1 MANLVDIFTQSSGL
15 KGETTVLSTS
25 EDLPKDKPSLFDSLL
40 KTSIEDIENSSA
52 QNTNSKIV
60 SQNITSNLEKSPLDA
75 EVIEVNT
82 KLIDEGLDSEA
93 INLDE
98 NSNSEE
104 VIKDL
109 SKNITNELNKDNTK
123 KDEIKEP
130 TKNIQN
136 SISSKNSL
144 LDRLVLEVKN
154 SNLEQVPKVEQILSE
169 PLENVDIVNSDK
181 SFIKS
186 LDKVIEGL
194 KNQNNLE
201 QKLDSEKI
209 IISKDD
215 KLVEIIKEQEI
226 LIEDINGNSLKM
238 EINSKDELKSALD
251 EIMSRLSVIEQYST
265 EKKEDEKPKEDK
277 PKEQEILI
285 EDINGNNLQIKDDN
299 SQNLD
304 DVTLETTQN
313 LSQIIVNSEDRQNIE
328 NQIETSV
335 VLKDGLNF
343 ENILIVEDEV
353 ANSDAIKNETVKN
366 ENNLN
371 SQNILIVENEV
382 VKTENNTKVDQK
394 LSLMDQLIQT
404 NSKKDIT
411 TKIEESATSN
421 PQSVEQINKNSK
433 DVASNIFLAEQKN
446 SLNNQLL
453 FNKNEAVNILKN
465 ASSIEDIEKS
475 ANILDLDANN
485 LEVEQNIS
493 SESLNDLSVD
503 EKEILDRKNILNS
516 ILNEKNI
523 RSVDVRNLITN
534 SIEASKALLEDTI
547 NILDDKILDIQPNL
561 VNSIQSRIVGAKQQM
576 ASMMSDV
583 ARQMYEN
590 YKPPVTVFRMNLNPG
605 DLGTIS
611 VLMKQDKSSGL
622 TINMSVSNIA
632 TLELL
637 MENQNMLRNSLAKT
651 FNDSANFNLDF
662 SKGEGGQSQG
672 DSSSNQNQR
681 DKRDSNTQEILRLKK
696 ENKDYEEKND
706 YM

>member
-1 MANLVDIFTQSSGL
+1 MNLC
-15 KGETTVLSTS
+15 
-25 EDLPKDKPSLFDSLL
+25 
-40 KTSIEDIENSSA
+40 
-52 QNTNSKIV
+52 
-60 SQNITSNLEKSPLDA
+60 
-75 EVIEVNT
+75 
-82 KLIDEGLDSEA
+82 
-93 INLDE
+93 
-98 NSNSEE
+98 
-104 VIKDL
+104 
-109 SKNITNELNKDNTK
+109 
-123 KDEIKEP
+123 
-130 TKNIQN
+130 
-136 SISSKNSL
+136 
-144 LDRLVLEVKN
+144 
-154 SNLEQVPKVEQILSE
+154 
-169 PLENVDIVNSDK
+169 ENVDIVNSDK

-226 LIEDINGNSLKM
+226 LIEDINGN
-238 EINSKDELKSALD
+238 
-251 EIMSRLSVIEQYST
+251 
-265 EKKEDEKPKEDK
+265 
-277 PKEQEILI
+277 
-285 EDINGNNLQIKDDN
+285 NLQIKDEN

-328 NQIETSV
+328 NQIETST
-335 VLKDGLNF
+335 VLKDSLNF

-681 DKRDSNTQEILRLKK
+681 DKRDSNTQEILKLKK

>member
-82 KLIDEGLDSEA
+82 KLIDEGLDSQA

-98 NSNSEE
+98 NSNTNSEE

-109 SKNITNELNKDNTK
+109 SKNITNELSKDNTK

-226 LIEDINGNSLKM
+226 LIEDINGN
-238 EINSKDELKSALD
+238 
-251 EIMSRLSVIEQYST
+251 
-265 EKKEDEKPKEDK
+265 
-277 PKEQEILI
+277 
-285 EDINGNNLQIKDDN
+285 NLQIKDEN

-304 DVTLETTQN
+304 DVNLETTQN

-328 NQIETSV
+328 NQIETST
-335 VLKDGLNF
+335 VLKDSLNF

>member
-15 KGETTVLSTS
+15 KGEATVLSTS

-60 SQNITSNLEKSPLDA
+60 SQNITSNLEKSSLDA

-109 SKNITNELNKDNTK
+109 SKTITNELNTDNTK

-226 LIEDINGNSLKM
+226 LIEDINGN
-238 EINSKDELKSALD
+238 
-251 EIMSRLSVIEQYST
+251 
-265 EKKEDEKPKEDK
+265 
-277 PKEQEILI
+277 
-285 EDINGNNLQIKDDN
+285 NLQIKDDN

-304 DVTLETTQN
+304 DLTLETTQN

-328 NQIETSV
+328 NQIETST
-335 VLKDGLNF
+335 VLKDSLNF

-353 ANSDAIKNETVKN
+353 ANSDTIKNETVKN

-411 TKIEESATSN
+411 TKIEESTTSN

-465 ASSIEDIEKS
+465 ASTIEDIEKS

>member
-82 KLIDEGLDSEA
+82 KLIDEGLNSEA

-169 PLENVDIVNSDK
+169 PLENVDIENNDK
-181 SFIKS
+181 TFIKS

-209 IISKDD
+209 IISQDD

-226 LIEDINGNSLKM
+226 L
-238 EINSKDELKSALD
+238 
-251 EIMSRLSVIEQYST
+251 V
-265 EKKEDEKPKEDK
+265 
-277 PKEQEILI
+277 

-299 SQNLD
+299 IQNLD
-304 DVTLETTQN
+304 ELTLETTQN
-313 LSQIIVNSEDRQNIE
+313 LSQIIVNSEDGQNIE
-328 NQIETSV
+328 NQIETST
-335 VLKDGLNF
+335 VLKDSLNF

-353 ANSDAIKNETVKN
+353 VKSDAIKNETVKN

-465 ASSIEDIEKS
+465 ASTIEDIEKS

-681 DKRDSNTQEILRLKK
+681 DKRDSNTQEILKLKK

>member
-15 KGETTVLSTS
+15 KGEATVLSTS

-169 PLENVDIVNSDK
+169 PLENFDILSSDK

-209 IISKDD
+209 IISQDD
-215 KLVEIIKEQEI
+215 KLVEII
-226 LIEDINGNSLKM
+226 
-238 EINSKDELKSALD
+238 
-251 EIMSRLSVIEQYST
+251 
-265 EKKEDEKPKEDK
+265 
-277 PKEQEILI
+277 KEQEILI

-304 DVTLETTQN
+304 DVNLETTQN

-328 NQIETSV
+328 NQIETST
-335 VLKDGLNF
+335 VLKDSLNF

-353 ANSDAIKNETVKN
+353 SNSDAIENETVKN
-366 ENNLN
+366 EKNLN

-411 TKIEESATSN
+411 TKIEESATLN

-465 ASSIEDIEKS
+465 ASTIEDIEKS

-681 DKRDSNTQEILRLKK
+681 DKRDSNTQEILKLKK

>member
-1 MANLVDIFTQSSGL
+1 MANLVDIFTQTSGL

-40 KTSIEDIENSSA
+40 KTSIEDIENSST

-60 SQNITSNLEKSPLDA
+60 SQNSTSNLEKSPLDG
-75 EVIEVNT
+75 EVLEIDT
-82 KLIDEGLDSEA
+82 KLSGEA
-93 INLDE
+93 IEFETINLDE

-109 SKNITNELNKDNTK
+109 SKNVTNDLNNDNTK
-123 KDEIKEP
+123 KDEAKEP
-130 TKNIQN
+130 VKNIQN
-136 SISSKNSL
+136 SLSSKNSL

-154 SNLEQVPKVEQILSE
+154 SNLEQVSKGEQILSE
-169 PLENVDIVNSDK
+169 PLKNLENVDIESNDK
-181 SFIKS
+181 TFIKS
-186 LDKVIEGL
+186 LDEVIEDL
-194 KNQNNLE
+194 KSQNNLE
-201 QKLDSEKI
+201 EKLDSSKI
-209 IISKDD
+209 VISKDD
-215 KLVEIIKEQEI
+215 KSVEIIKEQEV
-226 LIEDINGNSLKM
+226 LVKDINGNSL
-238 EINSKDELKSALD
+238 
-251 EIMSRLSVIEQYST
+251 
-265 EKKEDEKPKEDK
+265 
-277 PKEQEILI
+277 
-285 EDINGNNLQIKDDN
+285 QIKDEN
-299 SQNLD
+299 TKVVELVTSEKTQ
-304 DVTLETTQN
+304 DV
-313 LSQIIVNSEDRQNIE
+313 SQIIVNIE
-328 NQIETSV
+328 NTQELENKIQTSTI
-335 VLKDGLNF
+335 LKDSLNS
-343 ENILIVEDEV
+343 ENILIVQDEIV
-353 ANSDAIKNETVKN
+353 NDEAIKNEVIKN
-366 ENNLN
+366 ENKVISENV
-371 SQNILIVENEV
+371 LIIQDEAIKSED
-382 VKTENNTKVDQK
+382 VKINNNTKVEQK
-394 LSLMDQLIQT
+394 LSLMDQLIQS

-421 PQSVEQINKNSK
+421 PQSVEQTNKNSK

-453 FNKNEAVNILKN
+453 FNKNEAINILKN
-465 ASSIEDIEKS
+465 ASGIEDIEKS
-475 ANILDLDANN
+475 ANILDLNANN

-493 SESLNDLSVD
+493 SESLTDLSVD

-516 ILNEKNI
+516 ILNEKDV

-547 NILDDKILDIQPNL
+547 NIVDDKVLDIQPNL

-672 DSSSNQNQR
+672 DSSSNQNQK

>member
-82 KLIDEGLDSEA
+82 KLIDEAIDSEA

-98 NSNSEE
+98 NSNTNSEE

-109 SKNITNELNKDNTK
+109 SKNVTNELSKDNTK

-209 IISKDD
+209 IISQDD

-226 LIEDINGNSLKM
+226 LIEDINGN
-238 EINSKDELKSALD
+238 
-251 EIMSRLSVIEQYST
+251 
-265 EKKEDEKPKEDK
+265 
-277 PKEQEILI
+277 
-285 EDINGNNLQIKDDN
+285 NLQIKDEN
-299 SQNLD
+299 IQNLD

-313 LSQIIVNSEDRQNIE
+313 LSQIILNSEDIE
-328 NQIETSV
+328 NQIETST

-366 ENNLN
+366 ENKLN
-371 SQNILIVENEV
+371 SENILIVENEV

-523 RSVDVRNLITN
+523 RSLDVRNLITN

-662 SKGEGGQSQG
+662 SKGEGGQNQG

>member
-169 PLENVDIVNSDK
+169 PLKNLENVDIENNDK
-181 SFIKS
+181 TFIKS
-186 LDKVIEGL
+186 LDEVIEDL
-194 KNQNNLE
+194 KSQNNLE

-215 KLVEIIKEQEI
+215 KFVEII
-226 LIEDINGNSLKM
+226 
-238 EINSKDELKSALD
+238 
-251 EIMSRLSVIEQYST
+251 
-265 EKKEDEKPKEDK
+265 
-277 PKEQEILI
+277 KEQEILI
-285 EDINGNNLQIKDDN
+285 EDINGNNLQIKDEN

-304 DVTLETTQN
+304 DLTLETTQN

-328 NQIETSV
+328 NQIETST
-335 VLKDGLNF
+335 VLKDSLNF

>member
-1 MANLVDIFTQSSGL
+1 MANLVDIFTQTSGL
-15 KGETTVLSTS
+15 KGEATVLSTS

-82 KLIDEGLDSEA
+82 KLIDEGLDSQA

-226 LIEDINGNSLKM
+226 LIEDINGN
-238 EINSKDELKSALD
+238 
-251 EIMSRLSVIEQYST
+251 
-265 EKKEDEKPKEDK
+265 
-277 PKEQEILI
+277 
-285 EDINGNNLQIKDDN
+285 NLQIKDEN

-304 DVTLETTQN
+304 DLTLETTQN

-328 NQIETSV
+328 NQIETST
-335 VLKDGLNF
+335 VLKDSLNF

-681 DKRDSNTQEILRLKK
+681 DKRDSNTQEILKLKK

>member
-15 KGETTVLSTS
+15 KSETTVLSTS

-60 SQNITSNLEKSPLDA
+60 SQNITSNLEKSPLDV

-82 KLIDEGLDSEA
+82 KSIEEGLDSQA

-226 LIEDINGNSLKM
+226 LIEDINGN
-238 EINSKDELKSALD
+238 
-251 EIMSRLSVIEQYST
+251 
-265 EKKEDEKPKEDK
+265 
-277 PKEQEILI
+277 
-285 EDINGNNLQIKDDN
+285 NLQIKDEN

-328 NQIETSV
+328 NQIETST
-335 VLKDGLNF
+335 VLKDSLNF

-433 DVASNIFLAEQKN
+433 DVASNIFLADQKN

-503 EKEILDRKNILNS
+503 EQEILDRKNILNS

-681 DKRDSNTQEILRLKK
+681 DKRDSNTQDILKLKK

>member
-1 MANLVDIFTQSSGL
+1 MANLVDIFTQTSGL

-40 KTSIEDIENSSA
+40 KTSIEDIENSST

-60 SQNITSNLEKSPLDA
+60 SQNSTSNLEKSPLDG
-75 EVIEVNT
+75 EVLEIDT
-82 KLIDEGLDSEA
+82 KLSGEA
-93 INLDE
+93 IEFETINLDE

-109 SKNITNELNKDNTK
+109 SKNVTNDLNNDNTK
-123 KDEIKEP
+123 KDEAKEP
-130 TKNIQN
+130 VKNIQN
-136 SISSKNSL
+136 SLSSKNSL

-154 SNLEQVPKVEQILSE
+154 SNLEQVSKGEQILSE
-169 PLENVDIVNSDK
+169 PLKNLENVDIESNDK
-181 SFIKS
+181 TFIKS
-186 LDKVIEGL
+186 LDEVIEDL
-194 KNQNNLE
+194 KSQNNLE
-201 QKLDSEKI
+201 EKLDSSKI
-209 IISKDD
+209 VISKDD
-215 KLVEIIKEQEI
+215 KSVEIIKEQEV
-226 LIEDINGNSLKM
+226 LVKDINGNSL
-238 EINSKDELKSALD
+238 
-251 EIMSRLSVIEQYST
+251 
-265 EKKEDEKPKEDK
+265 
-277 PKEQEILI
+277 
-285 EDINGNNLQIKDDN
+285 QIKDEN

-313 LSQIIVNSEDRQNIE
+313 LSQIVVNSEDIE
-328 NQIETSV
+328 NQIETST
-335 VLKDGLNF
+335 VLKDSLNS
-343 ENILIVEDEV
+343 ENILIVQDEIV
-353 ANSDAIKNETVKN
+353 NDEAIKNEVIKN
-366 ENNLN
+366 ENKVISENV
-371 SQNILIVENEV
+371 LIIQDEAIKSED
-382 VKTENNTKVDQK
+382 VKINNNTKVEQK

-411 TKIEESATSN
+411 TKIEEAVSLN
-421 PQSVEQINKNSK
+421 PQSIEQTNKNSK
-433 DVASNIFLAEQKN
+433 ELASNIFLADQKN

-453 FNKNEAVNILKN
+453 FNKNEAINILKN
-465 ASSIEDIEKS
+465 ASGIEDIEKS
-475 ANILDLDANN
+475 ANILDLNANN

-493 SESLNDLSVD
+493 SENLTDLSVD

-516 ILNEKNI
+516 ILNEKDV

-547 NILDDKILDIQPNL
+547 NIVDDKVLDIQPNL

-651 FNDSANFNLDF
+651 FNDNANFNLDF

-672 DSSSNQNQR
+672 DSSSNQNQK

>member
-82 KLIDEGLDSEA
+82 KLIDEGLDSQA

-226 LIEDINGNSLKM
+226 LIEDINGN
-238 EINSKDELKSALD
+238 
-251 EIMSRLSVIEQYST
+251 
-265 EKKEDEKPKEDK
+265 
-277 PKEQEILI
+277 
-285 EDINGNNLQIKDDN
+285 NLQIKDEN

-304 DVTLETTQN
+304 DVNLETTQN
-313 LSQIIVNSEDRQNIE
+313 LSQIIVNSEDRQNVE
-328 NQIETSV
+328 NQIETST
-335 VLKDGLNF
+335 VLKDSLNF

-394 LSLMDQLIQT
+394 LSLMDQLIQA

-465 ASSIEDIEKS
+465 ASTIEDIEKS

-681 DKRDSNTQEILRLKK
+681 DKRDSNTQEILKLKK

>member
-1 MANLVDIFTQSSGL
+1 MANLVDIFTQTSGL
-15 KGETTVLSTS
+15 KGEATVLSTS

-109 SKNITNELNKDNTK
+109 SKNITNELSKDNTK

-186 LDKVIEGL
+186 LDRVIEGL

-226 LIEDINGNSLKM
+226 LIEDINGN
-238 EINSKDELKSALD
+238 
-251 EIMSRLSVIEQYST
+251 
-265 EKKEDEKPKEDK
+265 
-277 PKEQEILI
+277 
-285 EDINGNNLQIKDDN
+285 NLQIKDDN

-304 DVTLETTQN
+304 EVTLETTQN

-328 NQIETSV
+328 NQIETST
-335 VLKDGLNF
+335 VLKDSLNF

-382 VKTENNTKVDQK
+382 VKTENNTKVEQK
-394 LSLMDQLIQT
+394 LSLMDQLIQS

-411 TKIEESATSN
+411 AKIEEAVSLN

-681 DKRDSNTQEILRLKK
+681 DKRDSNTQEILKLKK

>member
-60 SQNITSNLEKSPLDA
+60 SQNITSNLEKSPLDV

-82 KLIDEGLDSEA
+82 KLIDEGLDSQA

-186 LDKVIEGL
+186 LDRVIEGL

-209 IISKDD
+209 IISQDD

-226 LIEDINGNSLKM
+226 LIEDINGN
-238 EINSKDELKSALD
+238 
-251 EIMSRLSVIEQYST
+251 
-265 EKKEDEKPKEDK
+265 
-277 PKEQEILI
+277 
-285 EDINGNNLQIKDDN
+285 NLQIKDEN

-304 DVTLETTQN
+304 DVNLETTQN
-313 LSQIIVNSEDRQNIE
+313 LSQIIVNSEDRQNVE
-328 NQIETSV
+328 NQIETST
-335 VLKDGLNF
+335 VLKDSLNF

-681 DKRDSNTQEILRLKK
+681 DKRDSNTQDILKLKK

>member
-1 MANLVDIFTQSSGL
+1 MANLVDIFTQTSGL

-40 KTSIEDIENSSA
+40 KTSIEDIENSST

-60 SQNITSNLEKSPLDA
+60 SQNSTSNLEKSPLDG
-75 EVIEVNT
+75 EVLEIDT
-82 KLIDEGLDSEA
+82 KLSGEA
-93 INLDE
+93 IEFETINLDE

-109 SKNITNELNKDNTK
+109 SKNVTNDLNNDNTK
-123 KDEIKEP
+123 KDEAKEP
-130 TKNIQN
+130 VKNIQN
-136 SISSKNSL
+136 SLSSKNSL

-154 SNLEQVPKVEQILSE
+154 SNLEQVSKGEQILSE
-169 PLENVDIVNSDK
+169 PLKNLENVDIESNDK
-181 SFIKS
+181 TFIKS
-186 LDKVIEGL
+186 LDEVIEDL
-194 KNQNNLE
+194 KSQNNLE
-201 QKLDSEKI
+201 EKLDSSKI
-209 IISKDD
+209 VISKDD
-215 KLVEIIKEQEI
+215 KSVEIIKEQEV
-226 LIEDINGNSLKM
+226 LVKDINGNSL
-238 EINSKDELKSALD
+238 
-251 EIMSRLSVIEQYST
+251 
-265 EKKEDEKPKEDK
+265 
-277 PKEQEILI
+277 
-285 EDINGNNLQIKDDN
+285 QIKDEN
-299 SQNLD
+299 TKVVELVTSEKTQ
-304 DVTLETTQN
+304 DV
-313 LSQIIVNSEDRQNIE
+313 SQIIVNIE
-328 NQIETSV
+328 NTQELENKIQTSTI
-335 VLKDGLNF
+335 LKDSLNS
-343 ENILIVEDEV
+343 ENILIVQDEIV
-353 ANSDAIKNETVKN
+353 NDEAIKNEVIKN
-366 ENNLN
+366 ENKVISENV
-371 SQNILIVENEV
+371 LIIQDEAIKSED
-382 VKTENNTKVDQK
+382 VKINNNTKVEQK
-394 LSLMDQLIQT
+394 LSLMDQLIQS

-411 TKIEESATSN
+411 AKIEEAVSLN
-421 PQSVEQINKNSK
+421 PQSIEQTNKNSK
-433 DVASNIFLAEQKN
+433 ELASNIFLADQKN

-465 ASSIEDIEKS
+465 ASGIEDIEKS
-475 ANILDLDANN
+475 ANILDLNANN

-493 SESLNDLSVD
+493 SENLTDLSVD

-516 ILNEKNI
+516 ILNEKDV

-534 SIEASKALLEDTI
+534 SIEASKTLLEDTI
-547 NILDDKILDIQPNL
+547 NIVDDKVLDIQSNL

-681 DKRDSNTQEILRLKK
+681 DKRDSNTQEILKLKK

>member
-215 KLVEIIKEQEI
+215 KLVEIMKEQEI
-226 LIEDINGNSLKM
+226 L
-238 EINSKDELKSALD
+238 
-251 EIMSRLSVIEQYST
+251 V
-265 EKKEDEKPKEDK
+265 
-277 PKEQEILI
+277 
-285 EDINGNNLQIKDDN
+285 EDINGNNLQIKDEN

-304 DVTLETTQN
+304 DLTLETTQN

-328 NQIETSV
+328 NQIETST
-335 VLKDGLNF
+335 VLKDSLNF

-681 DKRDSNTQEILRLKK
+681 DKRDSNTQDILKLKK

>member
-1 MANLVDIFTQSSGL
+1 MANLVDIFTQTSGL

-40 KTSIEDIENSSA
+40 KTSIEDIENSST

-60 SQNITSNLEKSPLDA
+60 SQNSTSNLEKSPLDG
-75 EVIEVNT
+75 EVLEIDT
-82 KLIDEGLDSEA
+82 KLSGEA
-93 INLDE
+93 IEFETINLDE

-109 SKNITNELNKDNTK
+109 SKNVTNDLNNDNTK
-123 KDEIKEP
+123 KDEAKEP
-130 TKNIQN
+130 VKNIQN
-136 SISSKNSL
+136 SLSSKNSL

-154 SNLEQVPKVEQILSE
+154 SNLEQVSKGEQILSE
-169 PLENVDIVNSDK
+169 PLKNLENVDIESNDK
-181 SFIKS
+181 TFIKS
-186 LDKVIEGL
+186 LDEVIEDL
-194 KNQNNLE
+194 KSQNNLE
-201 QKLDSEKI
+201 EKLDSSKI
-209 IISKDD
+209 VISKDD
-215 KLVEIIKEQEI
+215 KSVEIIKEQEV
-226 LIEDINGNSLKM
+226 LVKDINGNSL
-238 EINSKDELKSALD
+238 
-251 EIMSRLSVIEQYST
+251 
-265 EKKEDEKPKEDK
+265 
-277 PKEQEILI
+277 
-285 EDINGNNLQIKDDN
+285 QIKDEN
-299 SQNLD
+299 TKVVELVTSEKTQ
-304 DVTLETTQN
+304 DV
-313 LSQIIVNSEDRQNIE
+313 SQIIVNIE
-328 NQIETSV
+328 NTQELENKIQTSTI
-335 VLKDGLNF
+335 LKDSLNS
-343 ENILIVEDEV
+343 ENILIVQDEIV
-353 ANSDAIKNETVKN
+353 NDEAIKNEVIKN
-366 ENNLN
+366 ENKVISENV
-371 SQNILIVENEV
+371 LIIQDEAIKSED
-382 VKTENNTKVDQK
+382 VKINNNTKVEQK
-394 LSLMDQLIQT
+394 LSLMDQLIQS

-411 TKIEESATSN
+411 TKIEEAVSLN
-421 PQSVEQINKNSK
+421 PQSIEQTNKNSK
-433 DVASNIFLAEQKN
+433 ELASNIFLADQKN

-465 ASSIEDIEKS
+465 ASGIEDIEKS
-475 ANILDLDANN
+475 ANILDLNANN

-493 SESLNDLSVD
+493 SENLTDLSVD

-516 ILNEKNI
+516 ILNEKDV

-547 NILDDKILDIQPNL
+547 NIVDDKVLDIQPNL

-651 FNDSANFNLDF
+651 FNDNANFNLDF

-672 DSSSNQNQR
+672 DSSSNQNQK

>member
-1 MANLVDIFTQSSGL
+1 MANLVDIFTQTSGL

-40 KTSIEDIENSSA
+40 KTSIEDIENSST

-60 SQNITSNLEKSPLDA
+60 SQNSTSNLEKSPLDG
-75 EVIEVNT
+75 EVLEIDT
-82 KLIDEGLDSEA
+82 KLSGEA
-93 INLDE
+93 IEFETINLDE

-109 SKNITNELNKDNTK
+109 SKNVTNDLNNDNTK
-123 KDEIKEP
+123 KDEAKEP
-130 TKNIQN
+130 VKNIQN
-136 SISSKNSL
+136 SLSSKNSL

-154 SNLEQVPKVEQILSE
+154 SNLEQVSKGEQILSE
-169 PLENVDIVNSDK
+169 PLKNLENVDIESNDK
-181 SFIKS
+181 TFIKS
-186 LDKVIEGL
+186 LDEVIEDL
-194 KNQNNLE
+194 KSQNNLE
-201 QKLDSEKI
+201 EKLDSSKI
-209 IISKDD
+209 VISKDD
-215 KLVEIIKEQEI
+215 KSVEIIKEQEV
-226 LIEDINGNSLKM
+226 LVKDINGNSL
-238 EINSKDELKSALD
+238 
-251 EIMSRLSVIEQYST
+251 
-265 EKKEDEKPKEDK
+265 
-277 PKEQEILI
+277 
-285 EDINGNNLQIKDDN
+285 QIKDEN
-299 SQNLD
+299 TKVVELVTSEKTQ
-304 DVTLETTQN
+304 DV
-313 LSQIIVNSEDRQNIE
+313 SQIIVNIE
-328 NQIETSV
+328 NTQELENKIQTSTI
-335 VLKDGLNF
+335 LKDSLNS
-343 ENILIVEDEV
+343 ENILIVQDEIV
-353 ANSDAIKNETVKN
+353 NDEAIKNEVIKN
-366 ENNLN
+366 ENKVISENV
-371 SQNILIVENEV
+371 LIIQDEAIKSED
-382 VKTENNTKVDQK
+382 VKINNNTKVEQK
-394 LSLMDQLIQT
+394 LSLMDQLIQS

-411 TKIEESATSN
+411 AKIEESATLN
-421 PQSVEQINKNSK
+421 PQSIEQTNKNSK
-433 DVASNIFLAEQKN
+433 ELASNIFLADQKN

-465 ASSIEDIEKS
+465 ASGIEDIEKS
-475 ANILDLDANN
+475 ANILDLNANN

-493 SESLNDLSVD
+493 SENLTDLSVD

-516 ILNEKNI
+516 ILNEKDV

-547 NILDDKILDIQPNL
+547 NIVDDKVLDIQPNL

-651 FNDSANFNLDF
+651 FNDNANFNLDF

-672 DSSSNQNQR
+672 DSSSNQNQK

>member
-82 KLIDEGLDSEA
+82 KLIDEGLDSQA

-226 LIEDINGNSLKM
+226 LIEDINGN
-238 EINSKDELKSALD
+238 
-251 EIMSRLSVIEQYST
+251 
-265 EKKEDEKPKEDK
+265 
-277 PKEQEILI
+277 
-285 EDINGNNLQIKDDN
+285 NLQIKDEN

-304 DVTLETTQN
+304 DVNLETTQN

-328 NQIETSV
+328 NQIETST
-335 VLKDGLNF
+335 VLKDSLNF

-433 DVASNIFLAEQKN
+433 DVASNIFLADQKN

-453 FNKNEAVNILKN
+453 FYKYEAINILKN

>member
-60 SQNITSNLEKSPLDA
+60 SQNITSNLEKSSLDA

-215 KLVEIIKEQEI
+215 KSVEII
-226 LIEDINGNSLKM
+226 
-238 EINSKDELKSALD
+238 
-251 EIMSRLSVIEQYST
+251 
-265 EKKEDEKPKEDK
+265 
-277 PKEQEILI
+277 KEQEILI

-304 DVTLETTQN
+304 DVNLETTQN

-328 NQIETSV
+328 NQIETFT
-335 VLKDGLNF
+335 VLKDSLNF

-353 ANSDAIKNETVKN
+353 ANNDAIKNETVKN

>member
-60 SQNITSNLEKSPLDA
+60 SQNITSNLENSSLES
-75 EVIEVNT
+75 EVVEVNT
-82 KLIDEGLDSEA
+82 KSIDEGLDSEA

-154 SNLEQVPKVEQILSE
+154 SNLEQVPKVEQLLSE
-169 PLENVDIVNSDK
+169 PLENVDIESNDK
-181 SFIKS
+181 TFIKS
-186 LDKVIEGL
+186 LDEVIEDL
-194 KNQNNLE
+194 KSQNNLE

-226 LIEDINGNSLKM
+226 LIEDINGN
-238 EINSKDELKSALD
+238 
-251 EIMSRLSVIEQYST
+251 
-265 EKKEDEKPKEDK
+265 
-277 PKEQEILI
+277 
-285 EDINGNNLQIKDDN
+285 NLQIKDEN

-304 DVTLETTQN
+304 DVNLETTQN

-328 NQIETSV
+328 NQIETST
-335 VLKDGLNF
+335 VLKDSLNF

-366 ENNLN
+366 ENKLN

-382 VKTENNTKVDQK
+382 VKTENDTKVDQK

-651 FNDSANFNLDF
+651 LNDSANFNLDF

-681 DKRDSNTQEILRLKK
+681 DKRDSNTQDILKLKK

>member
-226 LIEDINGNSLKM
+226 LIEDINGN
-238 EINSKDELKSALD
+238 
-251 EIMSRLSVIEQYST
+251 
-265 EKKEDEKPKEDK
+265 
-277 PKEQEILI
+277 
-285 EDINGNNLQIKDDN
+285 NLQIKDEN

-304 DVTLETTQN
+304 DVNLETTQN

-328 NQIETSV
+328 NQIETST
-335 VLKDGLNF
+335 VLKDSLNF

-465 ASSIEDIEKS
+465 ASTIEDIEKS

>member
-1 MANLVDIFTQSSGL
+1 MANLVDIFTQTSGL

-40 KTSIEDIENSSA
+40 KTSIEDIENSST

-60 SQNITSNLEKSPLDA
+60 SQNSTSNLEKSPLDG
-75 EVIEVNT
+75 EVLEIDT
-82 KLIDEGLDSEA
+82 KLSGEA
-93 INLDE
+93 IEFETINLDE

-109 SKNITNELNKDNTK
+109 SKNVTNDLNNDNTK
-123 KDEIKEP
+123 KDEAKEP
-130 TKNIQN
+130 VKNIQN
-136 SISSKNSL
+136 SLSSKNSL

-154 SNLEQVPKVEQILSE
+154 SNLEQVSKGEQILSE
-169 PLENVDIVNSDK
+169 PLKNLENVDIESNDK
-181 SFIKS
+181 TFIKS
-186 LDKVIEGL
+186 LDEVIEDL
-194 KNQNNLE
+194 KSQNNLE
-201 QKLDSEKI
+201 EKLDSSKI
-209 IISKDD
+209 VISKDD
-215 KLVEIIKEQEI
+215 KSVEIIKEQEV
-226 LIEDINGNSLKM
+226 LVKDINGNSL
-238 EINSKDELKSALD
+238 
-251 EIMSRLSVIEQYST
+251 
-265 EKKEDEKPKEDK
+265 
-277 PKEQEILI
+277 
-285 EDINGNNLQIKDDN
+285 QIKDEN
-299 SQNLD
+299 TKVVELVTSEKTQ
-304 DVTLETTQN
+304 DV
-313 LSQIIVNSEDRQNIE
+313 SQIIVNIE
-328 NQIETSV
+328 NTQELENKIQTSTI
-335 VLKDGLNF
+335 LKDSLNS
-343 ENILIVEDEV
+343 ENILIVQDEIV
-353 ANSDAIKNETVKN
+353 NDEAIKNEVIKN
-366 ENNLN
+366 ENKVISENV
-371 SQNILIVENEV
+371 LIIQDEAIKSED
-382 VKTENNTKVDQK
+382 VKINNNTKVEQK
-394 LSLMDQLIQT
+394 LSLMDQLIQS

-411 TKIEESATSN
+411 AKIEEAVSLN
-421 PQSVEQINKNSK
+421 PQSIEQTNKNSK
-433 DVASNIFLAEQKN
+433 ELASNIFLADQKN

-453 FNKNEAVNILKN
+453 FNKNEAINILKN
-465 ASSIEDIEKS
+465 ASGIEDIEKS
-475 ANILDLDANN
+475 ANILDLNANN

-493 SESLNDLSVD
+493 SENLTDLSVD

-547 NILDDKILDIQPNL
+547 NILDDKVLDIQPNL

-672 DSSSNQNQR
+672 DSSSNQNQK

>member
-82 KLIDEGLDSEA
+82 KLIDEVLDSEA

-226 LIEDINGNSLKM
+226 LIEDINGN
-238 EINSKDELKSALD
+238 
-251 EIMSRLSVIEQYST
+251 
-265 EKKEDEKPKEDK
+265 
-277 PKEQEILI
+277 
-285 EDINGNNLQIKDDN
+285 NLQIKDEN

-328 NQIETSV
+328 NQIETST
-335 VLKDGLNF
+335 VLKDSLNF

-465 ASSIEDIEKS
+465 ASTIEDIEKS

-681 DKRDSNTQEILRLKK
+681 DKRDSNTQDILKLKK

>member
-1 MANLVDIFTQSSGL
+1 MANLVDIFTQTSGL

-40 KTSIEDIENSSA
+40 KTSIEDIENSST

-60 SQNITSNLEKSPLDA
+60 SQNSTSNLEKSPLDG
-75 EVIEVNT
+75 EVLEIDT
-82 KLIDEGLDSEA
+82 KLSGEA
-93 INLDE
+93 IEFETINLDE

-109 SKNITNELNKDNTK
+109 SKNVTNDLNNDNTK
-123 KDEIKEP
+123 KDEAKEP
-130 TKNIQN
+130 VKNIQN
-136 SISSKNSL
+136 SLSSKNSL

-154 SNLEQVPKVEQILSE
+154 SNLEQVSKGEQILSE
-169 PLENVDIVNSDK
+169 PLKNLENVDIESNDK
-181 SFIKS
+181 TFIKS
-186 LDKVIEGL
+186 LDEVIEDL
-194 KNQNNLE
+194 KSQNNLE
-201 QKLDSEKI
+201 EKLDSSKI
-209 IISKDD
+209 VISKDD
-215 KLVEIIKEQEI
+215 KSVEIIKEQEV
-226 LIEDINGNSLKM
+226 LVKDINGNSL
-238 EINSKDELKSALD
+238 
-251 EIMSRLSVIEQYST
+251 
-265 EKKEDEKPKEDK
+265 
-277 PKEQEILI
+277 
-285 EDINGNNLQIKDDN
+285 QIKDEN
-299 SQNLD
+299 TKVVELVTSEKTQ
-304 DVTLETTQN
+304 DV
-313 LSQIIVNSEDRQNIE
+313 SQIIVNIE
-328 NQIETSV
+328 NTQELENKIQTSTI
-335 VLKDGLNF
+335 LKDSLNS
-343 ENILIVEDEV
+343 ENILIVQDEIV
-353 ANSDAIKNETVKN
+353 NDEAIKNEVIKN
-366 ENNLN
+366 ENKVISENV
-371 SQNILIVENEV
+371 LIIQDEAIKSED
-382 VKTENNTKVDQK
+382 VKINNNTKVEQK
-394 LSLMDQLIQT
+394 LSLMDQLIQS

-411 TKIEESATSN
+411 AKIEEAVSLN
-421 PQSVEQINKNSK
+421 PQSIEQTNKNSK
-433 DVASNIFLAEQKN
+433 ELASNIFLADQKN

-453 FNKNEAVNILKN
+453 FNKNEAINILKN
-465 ASSIEDIEKS
+465 ASGIEDIEKS
-475 ANILDLDANN
+475 ANILDLNANN

-493 SESLNDLSVD
+493 SENLTDLSVD

-516 ILNEKNI
+516 ILNEKDV

-547 NILDDKILDIQPNL
+547 NILDDKVLDIQPNL

-651 FNDSANFNLDF
+651 FNDNANFNLDF

-672 DSSSNQNQR
+672 DSSSNQNQK

>member
-60 SQNITSNLEKSPLDA
+60 SQNITSNLEKSSLDA

-109 SKNITNELNKDNTK
+109 SKNITNELSKDNTK

-186 LDKVIEGL
+186 LDRVIEGL

-226 LIEDINGNSLKM
+226 LIEDINGN
-238 EINSKDELKSALD
+238 
-251 EIMSRLSVIEQYST
+251 
-265 EKKEDEKPKEDK
+265 
-277 PKEQEILI
+277 
-285 EDINGNNLQIKDDN
+285 NLQIKDDN

-304 DVTLETTQN
+304 EVTLETTQN

-328 NQIETSV
+328 NQIETST
-335 VLKDGLNF
+335 VLKDSLNF

-353 ANSDAIKNETVKN
+353 ANSDTIKNETVKN

-681 DKRDSNTQEILRLKK
+681 DKRDSNTQEILKLKK

>member
-60 SQNITSNLEKSPLDA
+60 SQNITSNLEKSSLDA

-82 KLIDEGLDSEA
+82 KLIDEGLDSED

-109 SKNITNELNKDNTK
+109 SKNITNELSKDNTK

-226 LIEDINGNSLKM
+226 LIEDINGN
-238 EINSKDELKSALD
+238 
-251 EIMSRLSVIEQYST
+251 
-265 EKKEDEKPKEDK
+265 
-277 PKEQEILI
+277 
-285 EDINGNNLQIKDDN
+285 NLQIKDEN

-304 DVTLETTQN
+304 DVNLETTQN
-313 LSQIIVNSEDRQNIE
+313 LSQIVVNSEDRQNVE
-328 NQIETSV
+328 NQIETST
-335 VLKDGLNF
+335 VLKDSLNF

-366 ENNLN
+366 ENKLN

-433 DVASNIFLAEQKN
+433 DVASNIFLADQKN

>member
-1 MANLVDIFTQSSGL
+1 MANLVDIFTQTSGL

-40 KTSIEDIENSSA
+40 KTSIEDIENSST

-60 SQNITSNLEKSPLDA
+60 SQNSTSNLEKSPLDG
-75 EVIEVNT
+75 EVLEIDT
-82 KLIDEGLDSEA
+82 KLSGEA
-93 INLDE
+93 IEFETINLDE

-109 SKNITNELNKDNTK
+109 SKNVTNDLNNDNTK
-123 KDEIKEP
+123 KDEAKEP
-130 TKNIQN
+130 VKNIQN
-136 SISSKNSL
+136 SLSSKNSL

-154 SNLEQVPKVEQILSE
+154 SNLEQVSKGEQILSE
-169 PLENVDIVNSDK
+169 PLKNLENVDIESNDK
-181 SFIKS
+181 TFIKS
-186 LDKVIEGL
+186 LDEVIEDL
-194 KNQNNLE
+194 KSQNNLE
-201 QKLDSEKI
+201 EKLDSSKI
-209 IISKDD
+209 VISKDD
-215 KLVEIIKEQEI
+215 KSVEIIKEQEV
-226 LIEDINGNSLKM
+226 LVKDINGNSL
-238 EINSKDELKSALD
+238 
-251 EIMSRLSVIEQYST
+251 
-265 EKKEDEKPKEDK
+265 
-277 PKEQEILI
+277 
-285 EDINGNNLQIKDDN
+285 QIKDEN
-299 SQNLD
+299 TKVVELVTSEKTQ
-304 DVTLETTQN
+304 DV
-313 LSQIIVNSEDRQNIE
+313 SQIIVNIE
-328 NQIETSV
+328 NTQELENKIQTSTI
-335 VLKDGLNF
+335 LKDSLNS
-343 ENILIVEDEV
+343 ENILIVQDEIV
-353 ANSDAIKNETVKN
+353 NDEAIKNEVIKN
-366 ENNLN
+366 ENKVISENV
-371 SQNILIVENEV
+371 LIIQDEAIKSEDIKIN
-382 VKTENNTKVDQK
+382 NNTKVEQK
-394 LSLMDQLIQT
+394 LSLMDQLIQS

-411 TKIEESATSN
+411 AKIEEAVSLN
-421 PQSVEQINKNSK
+421 PQSIEQTNKNSK
-433 DVASNIFLAEQKN
+433 ELASNIFLADQKN

-465 ASSIEDIEKS
+465 ASGIEDIEKS
-475 ANILDLDANN
+475 ANILDLNANN

-493 SESLNDLSVD
+493 SENLTDLSVD

-516 ILNEKNI
+516 ILNEKDV

-547 NILDDKILDIQPNL
+547 NIVDDKVLDIQPNL

-651 FNDSANFNLDF
+651 FNDNANFNLDF

-681 DKRDSNTQEILRLKK
+681 DKRDSNTQEILKLKK

>member
-60 SQNITSNLEKSPLDA
+60 SQNITSNLEKSSLDA

-136 SISSKNSL
+136 SISSNNSL

-209 IISKDD
+209 IISQDD

-226 LIEDINGNSLKM
+226 LIEDINGN
-238 EINSKDELKSALD
+238 
-251 EIMSRLSVIEQYST
+251 
-265 EKKEDEKPKEDK
+265 
-277 PKEQEILI
+277 
-285 EDINGNNLQIKDDN
+285 NLQIKDEN

-304 DVTLETTQN
+304 DATLETTQN

-328 NQIETSV
+328 NQIETST
-335 VLKDGLNF
+335 VLKDSLNF

-681 DKRDSNTQEILRLKK
+681 DKRDSNTQDILKLKK

>member
-60 SQNITSNLEKSPLDA
+60 SQNITSNLEKSSLDA

-226 LIEDINGNSLKM
+226 LIEDINGN
-238 EINSKDELKSALD
+238 
-251 EIMSRLSVIEQYST
+251 
-265 EKKEDEKPKEDK
+265 
-277 PKEQEILI
+277 
-285 EDINGNNLQIKDDN
+285 NLQIKDEN

-304 DVTLETTQN
+304 DVNLETTQN

-328 NQIETSV
+328 NQIETST
-335 VLKDGLNF
+335 VLKDSLNF

-371 SQNILIVENEV
+371 SQNILIVENEA

-681 DKRDSNTQEILRLKK
+681 DKRDTNTQEILRLKK

>member
-60 SQNITSNLEKSPLDA
+60 SQNITSNLEKSSLDA

-82 KLIDEGLDSEA
+82 KLIDEGFDSEA

-136 SISSKNSL
+136 SISSNNSL

-226 LIEDINGNSLKM
+226 L
-238 EINSKDELKSALD
+238 
-251 EIMSRLSVIEQYST
+251 V
-265 EKKEDEKPKEDK
+265 
-277 PKEQEILI
+277 
-285 EDINGNNLQIKDDN
+285 EDINGNNLQIKDEN

-304 DVTLETTQN
+304 DLTLETTQN

-328 NQIETSV
+328 NQIETST
-335 VLKDGLNF
+335 VLKDSLNF

-433 DVASNIFLAEQKN
+433 DVASNIFLADQKN

-465 ASSIEDIEKS
+465 ASTIEDIEKS

-662 SKGEGGQSQG
+662 SKGEDGQSQG

-681 DKRDSNTQEILRLKK
+681 DKRDSNTQEILKLKK

>member
-1 MANLVDIFTQSSGL
+1 MANLVDIFTQSSVL
-15 KGETTVLSTS
+15 KGEATVLSTS

-82 KLIDEGLDSEA
+82 KLIDEGFDSQA

-169 PLENVDIVNSDK
+169 PLKNLENVDIENNDK
-181 SFIKS
+181 TFIKS

-194 KNQNNLE
+194 KSQNNLE
-201 QKLDSEKI
+201 EKLDNSKI
-209 IISKDD
+209 VISKDD
-215 KLVEIIKEQEI
+215 KSVEII
-226 LIEDINGNSLKM
+226 
-238 EINSKDELKSALD
+238 
-251 EIMSRLSVIEQYST
+251 
-265 EKKEDEKPKEDK
+265 
-277 PKEQEILI
+277 KEQEILI
-285 EDINGNNLQIKDDN
+285 EDINGNNLQIKDEN

-304 DVTLETTQN
+304 DLTLETTQN
-313 LSQIIVNSEDRQNIE
+313 LSQIIVNSEDGQNIE
-328 NQIETSV
+328 NQIETST
-335 VLKDGLNF
+335 VLKDSLNF

-353 ANSDAIKNETVKN
+353 VKSDAIKNETVKN

>member
-226 LIEDINGNSLKM
+226 LIEDINGN
-238 EINSKDELKSALD
+238 
-251 EIMSRLSVIEQYST
+251 
-265 EKKEDEKPKEDK
+265 
-277 PKEQEILI
+277 
-285 EDINGNNLQIKDDN
+285 NLQIKDEN

-328 NQIETSV
+328 NQIETST
-335 VLKDGLNF
+335 VLKDSLNF

-411 TKIEESATSN
+411 TKIEESTTSN

-465 ASSIEDIEKS
+465 ASTIEDIEKS

-681 DKRDSNTQEILRLKK
+681 DKRDSNTQEILKLKK

>member
-15 KGETTVLSTS
+15 KGEATVLSTS

-109 SKNITNELNKDNTK
+109 SKNITNELSKDNTK

-169 PLENVDIVNSDK
+169 PLENVDIENNDK
-181 SFIKS
+181 TFIKS

-209 IISKDD
+209 IISQDD

-226 LIEDINGNSLKM
+226 LIEDINGN
-238 EINSKDELKSALD
+238 
-251 EIMSRLSVIEQYST
+251 
-265 EKKEDEKPKEDK
+265 
-277 PKEQEILI
+277 
-285 EDINGNNLQIKDDN
+285 NLQIKDEN

-304 DVTLETTQN
+304 DATLETTQN

-366 ENNLN
+366 ENKLN

-433 DVASNIFLAEQKN
+433 DVASNIFLADQKN

-465 ASSIEDIEKS
+465 ASTIEDIEKS

-681 DKRDSNTQEILRLKK
+681 DKRESNTQEILKLKK

>member
-1 MANLVDIFTQSSGL
+1 M
-15 KGETTVLSTS
+15 
-25 EDLPKDKPSLFDSLL
+25 
-40 KTSIEDIENSSA
+40 
-52 QNTNSKIV
+52 
-60 SQNITSNLEKSPLDA
+60 
-75 EVIEVNT
+75 
-82 KLIDEGLDSEA
+82 
-93 INLDE
+93 
-98 NSNSEE
+98 
-104 VIKDL
+104 
-109 SKNITNELNKDNTK
+109 
-123 KDEIKEP
+123 
-130 TKNIQN
+130 
-136 SISSKNSL
+136 
-144 LDRLVLEVKN
+144 EVKN

-226 LIEDINGNSLKM
+226 LIK
-238 EINSKDELKSALD
+238 
-251 EIMSRLSVIEQYST
+251 
-265 EKKEDEKPKEDK
+265 
-277 PKEQEILI
+277 
-285 EDINGNNLQIKDDN
+285 DINGNNLQIKDEN

-328 NQIETSV
+328 NQIETST

-366 ENNLN
+366 ENKLNL
-371 SQNILIVENEV
+371 QNILIVENEV

-411 TKIEESATSN
+411 TKIEESTTSN

-465 ASSIEDIEKS
+465 ASTIEDIEKS

>member
-82 KLIDEGLDSEA
+82 KLIDEGLDSQA

-209 IISKDD
+209 IISQDD

-226 LIEDINGNSLKM
+226 LIEDINGN
-238 EINSKDELKSALD
+238 
-251 EIMSRLSVIEQYST
+251 
-265 EKKEDEKPKEDK
+265 
-277 PKEQEILI
+277 
-285 EDINGNNLQIKDDN
+285 NLQIKDEN

-328 NQIETSV
+328 NQIETST
-335 VLKDGLNF
+335 VLKDSLNF

-681 DKRDSNTQEILRLKK
+681 DKRDSNTQEILKLKK

>member
-60 SQNITSNLEKSPLDA
+60 SQNITSNLEKSSLDA

-82 KLIDEGLDSEA
+82 KLIDEVLDSEA

-98 NSNSEE
+98 NLNSEE

-209 IISKDD
+209 IISQDD
-215 KLVEIIKEQEI
+215 KLVEII
-226 LIEDINGNSLKM
+226 
-238 EINSKDELKSALD
+238 
-251 EIMSRLSVIEQYST
+251 
-265 EKKEDEKPKEDK
+265 
-277 PKEQEILI
+277 KEQEILI

-304 DVTLETTQN
+304 EVTLETTQN
-313 LSQIIVNSEDRQNIE
+313 LSQIIVNSEDRQNVE
-328 NQIETSV
+328 NQIETSI
-335 VLKDGLNF
+335 VLKDSLNF

-681 DKRDSNTQEILRLKK
+681 DKRDSNTQEILKLKK